1 MGKGD
6 SEFQK
11 RLLATFKGE
20 AAEHV
25 QALSAGLIELE
36 RDAASP
42 EKRIQIIETV
52 FRGAHSLK
60 GAARAVGVTQIET
73 ICQALESVFSVLKRE
88 ELGYSPA
95 LLDVLHD
102 AVDALSKSLEIVGSE
117 PTVKERSPNAG
128 LLRRLELAAKGTE
141 VSSAKPLGSPDA
153 ALLQNLLDQHR
164 PQAEERIASSDTV
177 RIDTTR
183 LDALLFRAEGLL
195 SAKLTSVQR
204 ASEIRETADQ
214 LSTLVRERAKAAP
227 AVKAVQQGL
236 EKAANA
242 NRRGHINS
250 EARKL
255 LEFMTWESALV
266 KSFEARLDALARFA
280 EHDCRSL
287 GAMVDGLLEDMKKA
301 LMLPVS
307 SALGAFP
314 KFLRDVSKAQ
324 GKEVDLVVR
333 GDDIEIDRRIL
344 EAMRDPLMHLLR
356 NCIDHGIETP
366 EARKLKGKP
375 PRGTITVDV
384 ARKDGSTVEMLVSD
398 DGAGIDSAK
407 VERAAQKLGIG
418 LQPGRQVKEEAE
430 RLALVFHSGVSTSP
444 IVTDISGRGLGLAI
458 VRRKWSGW
466 AARSRSKR
474 SRGRER
480 ISGSPSR

>member
-1 MGKGD
+1 M
-6 SEFQK
+6 
-11 RLLATFKGE
+11 
-20 AAEHV
+20 
-25 QALSAGLIELE
+25 
-36 RDAASP
+36 
-42 EKRIQIIETV
+42 
-52 FRGAHSLK
+52 
-60 GAARAVGVTQIET
+60 
-73 ICQALESVFSVLKRE
+73 
-88 ELGYSPA
+88 
-95 LLDVLHD
+95 
-102 AVDALSKSLEIVGSE
+102 
-117 PTVKERSPNAG
+117 
-128 LLRRLELAAKGTE
+128 
-141 VSSAKPLGSPDA
+141 
-153 ALLQNLLDQHR
+153 
-164 PQAEERIASSDTV
+164 
-177 RIDTTR
+177 
-183 LDALLFRAEGLL
+183 
-195 SAKLTSVQR
+195 
-204 ASEIRETADQ
+204 
-214 LSTLVRERAKAAP
+214 
-227 AVKAVQQGL
+227 KAVQQAL

-242 NRRGHINS
+242 NGRDPINP

-255 LEFMTWESALV
+255 LEFMTRESALV

-307 SALGAFP
+307 SALGVFP

-344 EAMRDPLMHLLR
+344 EGMRDPLMHLLR

-366 EARKLKGKP
+366 EARKLKGKL

-407 VERAAQKLGIG
+407 VERAAQKLGVG
-418 LQPGRQVKEEAE
+418 LQQGGRVKEDAE

-458 VRRKWSGW
+458 VREKVERLGGAISIETQPGQGTRFRIAVPVTLATFRGVYVRVGDQVFVVPTMHVEQALRIGERHRQNRRESGDHRVER
-466 AARSRSKR
+466 ARPRVR
-474 SRGRER
+474 PIGPGARA
-480 ISGSPSR
+480 